1 MEKVNLIE
9 IAKLRGGI
17 EILVDFGCLENE
29 LLHLIGATTGIHGK
43 SKAEDLKREY
53 AFCDEAIRKLYTDL
67 KSLGIT
73 LVVFTD
79 GTKGLLVFSSP
90 YLLLLND
97 SLGPLLFSDPSD
109 I

>member
-17 EILVDFGCLENE
+17 EILVDFGCLENH
-29 LLHLIGATTGIHGK
+29 LLRLIGSTSDVLGK
-43 SKAEDLKREY
+43 STAEFLKGEY

-79 GTKGLLVFSSP
+79 GTKGLLVC
-90 YLLLLND
+90 L
-97 SLGPLLFSDPSD
+97 PSFATAT
-109 I
+109 